1 MPSSVQ
7 QCADEILD
15 VIPLVMRSIRAEM
28 RGHRSPGLS
37 VPQFRALAYT
47 GMNTGAT
54 LGELADHLGLMPPAA
69 SAVVEGLVTLNLIER
84 GANSTDRRRICLSLT
99 DIGRE
104 KLADTRKI
112 ARRCLTEM
120 FAPLSVAECGQILI
134 AMKKLRGLFLNA
146 PGKRLARNGKH
157 PTE

>member
-1 MPSSVQ
+1 MSSPVQ

-15 VIPLVMRSIRAEM
+15 VIPLVMRSIRTEM

-37 VPQFRALAYT
+37 VPQFRALAFT

-69 SAVVEGLVTLNLIER
+69 SAVVEGLVTLHLIKR
-84 GANSTDRRRICLSLT
+84 SANPADRRRICLALT
-99 DIGRE
+99 ATGRE

-112 ARRCLTEM
+112 ARSCLAEM
-120 FAPLSVAECGQILI
+120 FCPLSGAECGEILS
-134 AMKKLRGLFLNA
+134 AMKKLRGIFLNA
-146 PGKRLARNGKH
+146 PGKRPAKNGRQ
-157 PTE
+157 PQA

>member
-1 MPSSVQ
+1 MPSPVQ
-7 QCADEILD
+7 QCADEVLD
-15 VIPLVMRSIRAEM
+15 VIPLVMRSIRTEM

-37 VPQFRALAYT
+37 VPQFRALAFT

-69 SAVVEGLVTLNLIER
+69 SAVVEGLVALNLIER
-84 GANSTDRRRICLSLT
+84 SENTADRRRICLALT
-99 DIGRE
+99 DTGRE

-112 ARRCLTEM
+112 ARKCLAEM
-120 FAPLSVAECGQILI
+120 FFPLSGAECGQILI

-146 PGKRLARNGKH
+146 PGKRFASNRKR
-157 PTE
+157 PPE